1 MKALLLL
8 NFLYTKKYHGKEQE
22 EPAESY
28 KTVVLFVLFVSV
40 SHKYIHM
47 HYTLPR
53 HCLSTSN
60 VFAMN
65 TAQNVGTSNA
75 LILMILFYSFVS
87 PVGDS
92 FL

>member
-8 NFLYTKKYHGKEQE
+8 NFSYVHSKEQE

-28 KTVVLFVLFVSV
+28 KTIVLFVLFVSV

-47 HYTLPR
+47 HYTLPK

-60 VFAMN
+60 VFAVN
-65 TAQNVGTSNA
+65 ITKNVGTSNA
-75 LILMILFYSFVS
+75 LILMILLYSFVF
-87 PVGDS
+87 PLGDS